1 MRKSTASLF
10 GAALLAASL
19 GLAQAEELKVGFVNA
34 ARVLEEAPQA
44 EAARS
49 LLEKEFS
56 PRDKKLLASQ
66 KEVKDMEDKLTRDG
80 AIMSESERHRLER
93 DIIDRKRDLKR
104 EQEDFREDLNIRR
117 NEAFEQLRRKVS
129 EVIANISKEQKFDL
143 IVSDGVVYASDRID
157 ITDQV
162 IKRLSQ
168 DGKPAK

>member
-1 MRKSTASLF
+1 MRILTASLF
-10 GAALLAASL
+10 GAALLAANL
-19 GLAQAEELKVGFVNA
+19 GLAQADELKIGFVNA

-49 LLEKEFS
+49 QLEKEFS
-56 PRDKKLLASQ
+56 PRDKKLLSSQ
-66 KEVKDMEDKLTRDG
+66 KEVKDLEDKLTRDG
-80 AIMSESERHRLER
+80 AIMSESERHKLER

-104 EQEDFREDLNIRR
+104 EQEDFRDDLNIRR
-117 NEAFEQLRRKVS
+117 NEAFEQLRRRVS
-129 EVIANISKEQKFDL
+129 EVIINLSKEQKFDL

-168 DGKPAK
+168 DDKKAK